1 MVPWKV
7 CEPKDVS
14 VGACVTRAELSQ
26 SWHLNRPVG
35 MTKTSSERNR
45 ESAEAAWRE
54 HHQRVLDV
62 AYRMTGSI
70 TEAED
75 IAQETSVRLLA
86 ADLEA
91 IDDVIGWLV
100 TVATRLSVDRLR
112 LHENSRRTYVGP
124 WLPEPLVS
132 AFDDDIANRVTLDDT
147 VRMALLVVLDQM
159 SPAERTAFVLHDV
172 FALPFDEI
180 AEIVGR
186 SPQAVRQLATRAR
199 RRVHEDRTTARFPT
213 DREQHR
219 ELVARFAEACSV
231 GDLDGLISL
240 LAVDVLGDFDSG
252 GLVPGAPLTEL
263 DGAEPVARQLIRSMS
278 GLGALF
284 VPTDVNGD
292 PGVVVRFGD
301 VVAAVIA
308 IGVSNG
314 AIDLL
319 YGIGNPA
326 KLTHLQ

>member
-1 MVPWKV
+1 
-7 CEPKDVS
+7 
-14 VGACVTRAELSQ
+14 
-26 SWHLNRPVG
+26 
-35 MTKTSSERNR
+35 
-45 ESAEAAWRE
+45 
-54 HHQRVLDV
+54 
-62 AYRMTGSI
+62 MTGSI
-70 TEAED
+70 AEAED

-86 ADLEA
+86 ADLDA
-91 IDDVIGWLV
+91 IDDVLGWLV
-100 TVATRLSVDRLR
+100 AVASRLSIDRLR

-132 AFDDDIANRVTLDDT
+132 SFDDDIANRVTLDDT
-147 VRMALLVVLDQM
+147 VQMALLVVLDQM

-199 RRVHEDRTTARFPT
+199 RRVQEDRTTARFPT
-213 DREQHR
+213 NREQHR
-219 ELVARFAEACSV
+219 ELVARFADACSA

-240 LAVDVLGDFDSG
+240 LAVDVIGDFDSG

-263 DGAEPVARQLIRSMS
+263 DGAEPVARQLIGTMS
-278 GLGALF
+278 GLGASF
-284 VPTDVNGD
+284 AVADVNGD

-301 VVAAVIA
+301 AVAAVIA
-308 IGVSNG
+308 LGVRNG
-314 AIDLL
+314 SIDLL

-326 KLTHLQ
+326 KLSHLQ